1 MANTPAHAQKWI
13 SFLLT
18 QDLPF
23 IAPLSKQIAVGKVG
37 ELCQC
42 GCHGF
47 AFEVPSGAM
56 VPRLQDG
63 KGLFY
68 ELAFTSNFPDEV
80 DMLLFT
86 DERGYLSW
94 VDVTY
99 GASNIGPMPEGLVP
113 TAKIGAWPAV
123 RE

>member
-1 MANTPAHAQKWI
+1 MANTLDHAQEWI
-13 SFLLT
+13 SFLLK

-23 IAPLSKQIAVGKVG
+23 AAALLKQIEVGKVTA
-37 ELCQC
+37 LCHC

-47 AFEVPSGAM
+47 AFEVASDAR
-56 VPRLQDG
+56 VPPLQDG

-68 ELAFTSNFPDEV
+68 ELAFASNSTEEI

-99 GASNIGPMPEGLVP
+99 GLSNVGPMPEGLIP
-113 TAKIGAWPAV
+113 GAKIGAWPAL

>member
-1 MANTPAHAQKWI
+1 MTNTQAQAQKWI
-13 SFLLT
+13 DILLA

-23 IAPLSKQIAVGKVG
+23 IDPLSEQIAAGKIG

-47 AFEVPSGAM
+47 AFEVPTS
-56 VPRLQDG
+56 VTIPPLQDG
-63 KGLFY
+63 TGLFY
-68 ELAFTSNFPDEV
+68 ELAFTSNFPEEI

-86 DERGYLSW
+86 DERGCLSR

-99 GASNIGPMPEGLVP
+99 GADNIGPVPEGLIP
-113 TAKIGAWPAV
+113 GAKIGAWPAV

>member
-1 MANTPAHAQKWI
+1 MANTRAHAHKWI
-13 SFLLT
+13 SVLMT

-23 IAPLSKQIAVGKVG
+23 IDPLSRQIAVGEVG

-47 AFEVPSGAM
+47 AFEVPADVK
-56 VPRLQDG
+56 VPPLQDG

-68 ELAFTSNFPDEV
+68 ELAFRSNFPEEIDI
-80 DMLLFT
+80 LIFT

-94 VDVTY
+94 VDVMY
-99 GASNIGPMPEGLVP
+99 GATNIGPVPEGLVP
-113 TAKIGAWPAV
+113 GERIGAWPAV
-123 RE
+123 RD